1 MLFKGFWMY
10 DRFFLTLGCFGVML
24 LLLFLGFFFSSI
36 RLHVNR
42 GMNLYA
48 YTCSILIYPFEQVQ
62 QDFLNNTCSRK
73 VRPK

>member
-10 DRFFLTLGCFGVML
+10 DRFFLTLGCFSVML

-36 RLHVNR
+36 RLDVNR

-48 YTCSILIYPFEQVQ
+48 YTC
-62 QDFLNNTCSRK
+62 
-73 VRPK
+73 